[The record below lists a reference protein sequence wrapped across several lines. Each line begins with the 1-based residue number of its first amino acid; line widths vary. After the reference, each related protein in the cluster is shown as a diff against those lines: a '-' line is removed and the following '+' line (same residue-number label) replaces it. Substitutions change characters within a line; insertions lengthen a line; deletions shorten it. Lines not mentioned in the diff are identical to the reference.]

1 MTTHEKNRIFVYNK
15 ESYEI
20 IIFNL
25 IDNLGGKVMRVLII
39 GGVAA
44 GTSAAAKFR
53 RLHKD
58 AEIVIYEKNDIV
70 SFGACGLP
78 YYVGGFFEDS
88 NNMIARTPEA
98 FIKSGVD
105 VKTLHE
111 VTDIDFKNKKV
122 SVKNLKDN
130 SVFEDT
136 YDKLMIATGASSI
149 IPPIKN
155 SKLKNVYT
163 LKSMEDGKA
172 LRELFQNEN
181 NKKVAIIGA
190 GFIGLEAV
198 EAAKKYNKEVSVFQ
212 LTDRILPDV
221 FDKEITDILE
231 EELRSHDVNLYLNES
246 VTEFIGEEKVEKVC
260 TAEREIEADIVIIA
274 TGVRPNTGFVKDSGL
289 DMLPNGA
296 IIVDNFGKTSIE
308 DVYSAGDCAT
318 ITQFVTGEKAYV
330 PLATGANKLGRIVG
344 ENLADAD
351 HEFQGSLS
359 SSCIKVMG
367 MEAGRTGITENK
379 AKALNLNYKSVFITD
394 MNQTNYYP
402 GQDKIYVKLIYD
414 AETKVILGG
423 QVAGYKDAVQRVNV
437 IAACI
442 FGKLTTKQLGM
453 LDLCYAP
460 PFARTWDVL
469 NVAGN
474 VCK

>member
-1 MTTHEKNRIFVYNK
+1 
-15 ESYEI
+15 
-20 IIFNL
+20 
-25 IDNLGGKVMRVLII
+25 MRVIII
-39 GGVAA
+39 GGIAA

-53 RLHKD
+53 RMHKD
-58 AEIVIYEKNDIV
+58 AEIVIYEKNNIV

-78 YYVGGFFEDS
+78 YFVGDFFEDS

-98 FIKSGVD
+98 FINSGVD

-111 VTDIDFKNKKV
+111 VKRVDFENKKV
-122 SVKNLKDN
+122 IVKDLKGN
-130 SVFEDT
+130 EEFEDY

-155 SKLKNVYT
+155 LDIENVHT
-163 LKSMEDGKA
+163 LKSMEDGIRLK
-172 LRELFQNEN
+172 ELFRDEN
-181 NKKVAIIGA
+181 NKNIAIIGA

-198 EAAKKYNKEVSVFQ
+198 EAAKKYGKKVSVFQ
-212 LTDRILPDV
+212 LGDRILQDV
-221 FDKEITDILE
+221 FDKEITDLLE
-231 EELRSHDVNLYLNES
+231 EELRNHNVDLYLQES
-246 VTEFIGEEKVEKVC
+246 VTEIIGDKKVKRVK
-260 TAEREIEADIVIIA
+260 TPNREVEADVVIIA
-274 TGVRPNTGFVKDSGL
+274 TGVRPNTEFLKNSNL
-289 DMLPNGA
+289 EMLPNGA
-296 IIVDNFGKTSIE
+296 IIVDNYGKTSIE

-318 ITQFVTGEKAYV
+318 ITQIITGEKAYV

-344 ENLADAD
+344 ENLAGAD
-351 HEFQGSLS
+351 IEFQGSLS
-359 SSCIKVMG
+359 SSCIKVMN
-367 MEAGRTGITENK
+367 MEAGRTGITESK
-379 AKALNLNYKSVFITD
+379 AKALNLNYKTVFIND
-394 MNQTNYYP
+394 MNATNYYP
-402 GQDKIYVKLIYD
+402 GQSKIYIKLIYD
-414 AETKVILGG
+414 SESKVILGG

-442 FGKLTTKQLGM
+442 YGKLTTKELGM

>member
-1 MTTHEKNRIFVYNK
+1 
-15 ESYEI
+15 
-20 IIFNL
+20 
-25 IDNLGGKVMRVLII
+25 MRVIII

-53 RLHKD
+53 RLHKE

-78 YYVGGFFEDS
+78 YFVGGFFHNCD
-88 NNMIARTPEA
+88 NMIARTPEA

-111 VTDIDFKNKKV
+111 VIKVDFESKKV
-122 SVKNLKDN
+122 FIKNLQDGQI
-130 SVFEDT
+130 FEDH

-155 SKLKNVYT
+155 LKLKNVHT
-163 LKSMEDGKA
+163 LKSMEDGIILKK
-172 LRELFQNEN
+172 LFEDEN

-198 EAAKKYNKEVSVFQ
+198 EAAKKYGKEVSVFQ
-212 LTDRILPDV
+212 LGDRILQDV

-231 EELRSHDVNLYLNES
+231 EELRSHNVSLYLQES
-246 VTEFIGEEKVEKVC
+246 VTELIGNDSVKRVK
-260 TAEREIEADIVIIA
+260 TPNREVDADIVIIA
-274 TGVRPNTGFVKDSGL
+274 TGVRPNTGFLKDSGL
-289 DMLPNGA
+289 EMLPNGA
-296 IIVDNFGKTSIE
+296 IIVDNYGKTSIE

-318 ITQFVTGEKAYV
+318 ITQIVTGEKSYV

-344 ENLADAD
+344 ENLAGAD
-351 HEFQGSLS
+351 IEFQGSLS
-359 SSCIKVMG
+359 SSCIKVMN
-367 MEAGRTGITENK
+367 MEAGRTGITESK
-379 AKALNLNYKSVFITD
+379 AKALNLNYKTVFIND
-394 MNQTNYYP
+394 MNQTDYYP
-402 GQDKIYVKLIYD
+402 GQSKIYVKLIYD
-414 AETKVILGG
+414 AESKVILGG
-423 QVAGYKDAVQRVNV
+423 QIAGYKDVVQRVNV

-442 FGKLTTKQLGM
+442 YGKLTTKELGM

>member
-1 MTTHEKNRIFVYNK
+1 
-15 ESYEI
+15 
-20 IIFNL
+20 
-25 IDNLGGKVMRVLII
+25 MRVIVV

-58 AEIVIYEKNDIV
+58 AEVVIYEKNDIV

-78 YYVGGFFEDS
+78 YFVGGFFDNS
-88 NNMIARTPEA
+88 DNMIARTPEA

-105 VKTLHE
+105 VKILHD
-111 VTDIDFKNKKV
+111 VTAVDFQNKKV
-122 SVKNLKDN
+122 VVKNLNNDE
-130 SVFEDT
+130 VFEDH
-136 YDKLMIATGASSI
+136 YDKIMIATGASSI

-155 SKLKNVYT
+155 SDLKNVHT
-163 LKSMEDGKA
+163 LKSMEDGAVLKK
-172 LRELFQNEN
+172 LLEDEG
-181 NKKVAIIGA
+181 NKRISIIGA

-198 EAAKKYNKEVSVFQ
+198 EAAKKYGKEVSVFQ
-212 LTDRILPDV
+212 LGDRILQDV
-221 FDKEITDILE
+221 FDKEITDVLE
-231 EELRSHDVNLYLNES
+231 EELRSHNVDLYLQES
-246 VTEFIGEEKVEKVC
+246 VTELIGNEKVQKVK
-260 TAEREIEADIVIIA
+260 TQNREIEADVVIIA
-274 TGVRPNTGFVKDSGL
+274 TGVRPNTSFLKDSGL
-289 DMLPNGA
+289 EMLPNGA
-296 IIVDNFGKTSIE
+296 IVVDNYGRTSIE

-318 ITQFVTGEKAYV
+318 ITQIVTGEKAYV

-344 ENLADAD
+344 ENLAGAD
-351 HEFQGSLS
+351 VEFQGSLS
-359 SSCIKVMG
+359 SSCIKVMN
-367 MEAGRTGITENK
+367 MEAGRTGITESK
-379 AKALNLNYKSVFITD
+379 AKALNLNYKTVFIND
-394 MNQTNYYP
+394 MNQTDYYP
-402 GQDKIYVKLIYD
+402 GQSKIYVKLIYD
-414 AETKVILGG
+414 AESKVILGG

-442 FGKLTTKQLGM
+442 YGKLTTKELGM